1 MKYIHVLLKLVVCTL
16 TMIIVV
22 RSDVYIYRM
31 KCDSLPCMFFIVR
44 ITPPLLC
51 VEREMKIGIR
61 VMIDREN
68 KQVQLPIRDTEI
80 WTREIKPRN
89 LDNDNKRVIVDIDK

>member
-1 MKYIHVLLKLVVCTL
+1 
-16 TMIIVV
+16 
-22 RSDVYIYRM
+22 M

-44 ITPPLLC
+44 LTPPILC
-51 VEREMKIGIR
+51 VEREMKIGIW